1 MATLLSY
8 GLFIGIAA
16 LVVVLILGLVN
27 LLKTDEGQPSR
38 SNMLMRARV
47 IAQFAVILVLILLAI
62 VMGAFPGFRG

>member
-16 LVVVLILGLVN
+16 LVVILILGLVN

-38 SNMLMRARV
+38 SNKLMRARV

>member
-16 LVVVLILGLVN
+16 LIVVLILGLVN

-38 SNMLMRARV
+38 SNKLMRARV

>member
-27 LLKTDEGQPSR
+27 LLKTDEGQASR
-38 SNMLMRARV
+38 SNKLMRARV

>member
-38 SNMLMRARV
+38 SNKLMRARI

>member
-38 SNMLMRARV
+38 SNKLMRARV